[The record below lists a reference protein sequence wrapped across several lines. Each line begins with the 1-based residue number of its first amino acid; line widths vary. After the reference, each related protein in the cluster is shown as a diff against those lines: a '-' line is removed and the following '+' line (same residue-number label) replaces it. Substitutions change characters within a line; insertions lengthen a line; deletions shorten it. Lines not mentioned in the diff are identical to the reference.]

1 MSDGVTKHAKPAAAK
16 PRHVP
21 RLKLDPPP
29 RFRVLLHNDHYTT
42 MDFVVYVL
50 ESVFQKAHHDAVRI
64 MLAIHW
70 KGIGLCGVFC
80 AEVAETK
87 VTTVRKLARNNGY
100 PLRCSMEPE

>member
-1 MSDGVTKHAKPAAAK
+1 MTGHARPAVAKPQ
-16 PRHVP
+16 PVSRQ
-21 RLKLDPPP
+21 KLEPPP

-64 MLAIHW
+64 MLAVHK
-70 KGIGLCGVFC
+70 KGVGLCGVFC